1 MTARKQL
8 KRLAAPKQIR
18 ILRKDN
24 AWTVKAAPGPHGK
37 ETSVPLIVLIRDYLK
52 LTGTAL
58 EARRILKEKQ
68 VLVDGRAVTE
78 PKFAVGFMDIITIP
92 KMERA
97 FRIILDYKGRI
108 EVQEVDKKI
117 NFKLAK
123 VQNITQTA
131 KGKQLTLHD
140 GRNMITKEAIK
151 TGDVVKIEV
160 PSQKILEHYPLKSG
174 SVAYITGGTHA
185 GQTGKIKEVVEGT
198 MTREKQVLFQI
209 EDSEF
214 TAPMH
219 YVFILGKDKPAISLG
234 E

>member
-18 ILRKDN
+18 ILRKES
-24 AWTVKAAPGPHGK
+24 AWTVRAAPGPHGLK
-37 ETSVPLIVLIRDYLK
+37 NSIPLIVLIRDYLK
-52 LTGTAL
+52 LAGTAL
-58 EARRILKEKQ
+58 EARKILKEEQ
-68 VLVDGRAVTE
+68 VFVDGRAVTE
-78 PKFAVGFMDIITIP
+78 PKFAVGFMDIISIP

-108 EVQEVDKKI
+108 EVQEIDKKVD
-117 NFKLAK
+117 FKLAK
-123 VQNITQTA
+123 VQNITQTT

-140 GRNMITKEAIK
+140 GRNIFTKEAIK

-160 PSQKILEHYPLKSG
+160 PSQKILEHYPLKTG
-174 SVAYITGGTHA
+174 SVAYITGGMHA
-185 GQTGKIKEVVEGT
+185 GETVKIKEIIEGT
-198 MTREKQVLFQI
+198 ITRKKQVLFKS

-214 TAPMH
+214 TTPIN
-219 YVFILGKDKPAISLG
+219 YVFVVGKDKPVISLG